1 MSRLDA
7 ERRPNWAGQAV
18 MALTV
23 LALVLVAIVP
33 LALLAGVVMMVLGH
47 VTGGFALFGGSVLAA
62 IAAVILAARTGL
74 RHLRREISRSGFRIG
89 PLDGGRDA
97 AGAGTPRW
105 RRPPTAAIPT
115 SSSWTTATTPRSA
128 DLTWAPALPWAES
141 LAAGRMAVLR
151 SRPWTTSGP
160 GGSGSPTGPGD
171 RRAGRGSPGPWP
183 RPGACTRRTCAG
195 TAPATGPV
203 RTRSSSSPPT
213 WPRSSTRW

>member
-7 ERRPNWAGQAV
+7 ERRPNWAGRAV

-97 AGAGTPRW
+97 EVTP
-105 RRPPTAAIPT
+105 P
-115 SSSWTTATTPRSA
+115 A
-128 DLTWAPALPWAES
+128 D
-141 LAAGRMAVLR
+141 
-151 SRPWTTSGP
+151 
-160 GGSGSPTGPGD
+160 GGYPNVVQLDHRDYTE
-171 RRAGRGSPGPWP
+171 
-183 RPGACTRRTCAG
+183 
-195 TAPATGPV
+195 V
-203 RTRSSSSPPT
+203 R
-213 WPRSSTRW
+213 